1 MDTVLYIYIYS
12 DVIPLMDNMLLFC
25 LYIGVHGNNIL
36 QQWKWFKDAHGWRYG
51 KSQEE
56 SPEAFI

>member
-1 MDTVLYIYIYS
+1 
-12 DVIPLMDNMLLFC
+12 MDNMLLFC
-25 LYIGVHGNNIL
+25 LYIGVHGNNVL
-36 QQWKWFKDAHGWRYG
+36 QQWRRFKDAHGWRYG